1 MSVIENFAALPVNE
15 QRSFAASLVNKINSE
30 NLFSNDVKFE
40 ITSVGADD
48 LTGGLVVEV
57 SHTSP
62 IEVSRKATWTCDTED
77 DAEDDPGFEANY
89 ENNVYEDV
97 RKAFKTLAT
106 EIDGYHITLEIADVD
121 ELDEDATVEAD
132 HISHEDSGIGSY
144 EYWGDEGYDSQPY
157 VEVEGTIVR
166 AYECSLA
173 FFVDPVETA
182 TEPAIEED

>member
-1 MSVIENFAALPVNE
+1 MSVIENFAALPINK

-30 NLFSNDVKFE
+30 NLFSNDTKFE
-40 ITSVGADD
+40 ITGVSADD

-62 IEVSRKATWTCDTED
+62 IKVSRKATWTCDTED

-89 ENNVYEDV
+89 ENNIYEDV
-97 RKAFKTLAT
+97 RKTFKALTI
-106 EIDGYHITLEIADVD
+106 EIDGYKITLEIADVN
-121 ELDEDATVEAD
+121 ELAEAATVEAD
-132 HISHEDSGIGSY
+132 HISHEDSGIGSH
-144 EYWGDEGYDSQPY
+144 EYWGADGYDSQPY

-173 FFVDPVETA
+173 FFVDPVETVA
-182 TEPAIEED
+182 EPAIEED